1 MNGIGLRACV
11 DIKHNLLGGM
21 RVRSLFTQDARNAQ
35 CTQKGIAFWIGG
47 RTMDHYS
54 DQCTSRF
61 AFTNNKKERAQTN
74 TTIVYYTTSV
84 NGVQHRVEKNVRAQN
99 GRTNVRV
106 AIVAVFA
113 LYSDASLMGRIDA
126 TCRFHQWTQQ
136 LEG

>member
-1 MNGIGLRACV
+1 
-11 DIKHNLLGGM
+11 
-21 RVRSLFTQDARNAQ
+21 
-35 CTQKGIAFWIGG
+35 
-47 RTMDHYS
+47 MDHHS

-61 AFTNNKKERAQTN
+61 AFTNNKKERTQTN